1 MLAVCCEGVLVPC
14 VGPTVCASPTGLGST
29 GAACNAGE
37 AEIEDCGGRAT
48 NAGKAEIEDCGS
60 RVSTCRKGG
69 IEYCGGRTTA
79 RGKGR
84 VEYRSGRATFNGGKG
99 IADNRDNRLGGSRS
113 WAMGGFIIG
122 KPLVPLSEAPTKL
135 VRSRLVLV
143 R

>member
-14 VGPTVCASPTGLGST
+14 VGPTACGSPTGLGST
-29 GAACNAGE
+29 GAACNAGKRG
-37 AEIEDCGGRAT
+37 IEDCGGRAT
-48 NAGKAEIEDCGS
+48 NAGKRGIEYCGS

-69 IEYCGGRTTA
+69 IEY
-79 RGKGR
+79 
-84 VEYRSGRATFNGGKG
+84 RSGRATFNGGKDVT
-99 IADNRDNRLGGSRS
+99 DNRDNRLGGSRS

-122 KPLVPLSEAPTKL
+122 NPLVPLSEAPTKL

>member
-14 VGPTVCASPTGLGST
+14 VGPTACGSPTGLGST
-29 GAACNAGE
+29 GAACNAGKRG
-37 AEIEDCGGRAT
+37 IEDCGSRAT
-48 NAGKAEIEDCGS
+48 NAGKRGIEYCGS

-69 IEYCGGRTTA
+69 IEY
-79 RGKGR
+79 
-84 VEYRSGRATFNGGKG
+84 RSGRATFNGGKDVT
-99 IADNRDNRLGGSRS
+99 DNRDNRLGGSRS

-122 KPLVPLSEAPTKL
+122 NPLVPLSEAPTKL

>member
-14 VGPTVCASPTGLGST
+14 VGPTACGSPTGLGST
-29 GAACNAGE
+29 GAACNAGKRG
-37 AEIEDCGGRAT
+37 IEDCGGRAT
-48 NAGKAEIEDCGS
+48 NAGKRGIEYCGS

-69 IEYCGGRTTA
+69 IDNRGGRVSTC
-79 RGKGR
+79 RKGGI
-84 VEYRSGRATFNGGKG
+84 EYRSGRATFNGGKDVT
-99 IADNRDNRLGGSRS
+99 DNRDNRLGGSRS

-122 KPLVPLSEAPTKL
+122 NPLVPLSEAPTKL

>member
-14 VGPTVCASPTGLGST
+14 VGPTVCGSPTNLGST

-37 AEIEDCGGRAT
+37 AEIEDCGSRVSTRGE
-48 NAGKAEIEDCGS
+48 AEIEDCGS
-60 RVSTCRKGG
+60 RISTRDKGG
-69 IEYCGGRTTA
+69 IDNRGGRTTA
-79 RGKGR
+79 RGKGGIDNR
-84 VEYRSGRATFNGGKG
+84 GGRATFKGGKRVT
-99 IADNRDNRLGGSRS
+99 DNRDNERGGSDS